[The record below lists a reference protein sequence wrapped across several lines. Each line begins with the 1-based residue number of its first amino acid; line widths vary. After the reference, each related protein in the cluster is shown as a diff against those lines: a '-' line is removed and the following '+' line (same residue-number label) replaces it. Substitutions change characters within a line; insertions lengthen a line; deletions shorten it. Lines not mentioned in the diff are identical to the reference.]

1 MNYKIAIDGPS
12 GTGKSTTAKILA
24 KDLSFIYIDTGA
36 MYRAVGLY
44 CFKNNIDIDNEKE
57 VVKILDNI
65 DINIFYK
72 DGNQEIEL
80 NGEIVSKEIRENHI
94 SHCASVVS
102 QYKDV
107 REKLV
112 SLQQNLAKKNS
123 VIMDGRDIGTV
134 VLPDADLKIYLIA
147 SNEVRAERRY
157 EELIEKGQTVEY
169 EKILE
174 ELKERDYRDSHREN
188 SPLRRADD
196 AIELDN
202 SNMTIEEVVDK
213 IKELF
218 KEKVGNKNEKTK
230 KYRN

>member
-24 KDLSFIYIDTGA
+24 KELSFIYIDTGA
-36 MYRAVGLY
+36 MYRAAGLY
-44 CFKNNIDIDNEKE
+44 CFRNNIDIEDEEK
-57 VVKILDNI
+57 VKSILDKI

-94 SHCASVVS
+94 SHYASVVS

-134 VLPDADLKIYLIA
+134 VLPDAELKIYLIA
-147 SNEVRAERRY
+147 SDEVRAERRY
-157 EELIEKGQTVEY
+157 KELLEKGQEVEY
-169 EKILE
+169 QKILD

-188 SPLRRADD
+188 SPLKRADD
-196 AIELDN
+196 AIEVDN
-202 SNMTIEEVVDK
+202 SNMTIEEVVEK
-213 IKELF
+213 ILELF
-218 KEKVGNKNEKTK
+218 KKKVGK
-230 KYRN
+230 

>member
-44 CFKNNIDIDNEKE
+44 CVKNNIDIEDEETIKNN
-57 VVKILDNI
+57 LDNI

-72 DGNQEIEL
+72 DGTQEIEL
-80 NGEIVSKEIRENHI
+80 NHKIVSKEIRENHI

-147 SNEVRAERRY
+147 SDEERAKRRY
-157 EELIEKGQTVEY
+157 KELLEKGQDVEY
-169 EKILE
+169 DTILK

-188 SPLRRADD
+188 SPLKRADD

-202 SNMTIEEVVDK
+202 TNMTIEEVVNK
-213 IKELF
+213 VKELF
-218 KEKVGNKNEKTK
+218 NKKVGK
-230 KYRN
+230 

>member
-44 CFKNNIDIDNEKE
+44 CVKNNIDINDEETIKNN
-57 VVKILDNI
+57 LNNI
-65 DINIFYK
+65 DINIFYND

-147 SNEVRAERRY
+147 SNEKRAERRY
-157 EELIEKGQTVEY
+157 KELIEKGQDVKY
-169 EKILE
+169 EDILK
-174 ELKERDYRDSHREN
+174 ELEERDYRDSHREN
-188 SPLRRADD
+188 SPLKRADD
-196 AIELDN
+196 AIEIDN
-202 SNMTIEEVVDK
+202 SNMTIEEVVER
-213 IKELF
+213 IKGLF
-218 KEKVGNKNEKTK
+218 KEKVGK
-230 KYRN
+230 

>member
-44 CFKNNIDIDNEKE
+44 CYRNNIDIDNEE
-57 VVKILDNI
+57 DVVKSLDNI
-65 DINIFYK
+65 KINIFYK

-94 SHCASVVS
+94 SKCASVVS
-102 QYKDV
+102 QYKEV

-112 SLQQNLAKKNS
+112 ALQQELAKKNS

-134 VLPDADLKIYLIA
+134 VLPDADLKIYLVA
-147 SNEVRAERRY
+147 SNDVRAERRY
-157 EELIEKGQTVEY
+157 KELIEKGQDVDL
-169 EKILE
+169 EKIKE
-174 ELKERDYRDSHREN
+174 ELKERDFRDSNREN
-188 SPLRRADD
+188 SPLKQAED
-196 AIELDN
+196 AILLDN
-202 SNMTIEEVVDK
+202 SKMTIEEVVEK
-213 IKELF
+213 VKQLF
-218 KEKVGNKNEKTK
+218 NEKVGNK
-230 KYRN
+230 

>member
-12 GTGKSTTAKILA
+12 GTGKSTSAKILA

-44 CFKNNIDIDNEKE
+44 CYKNGIDIDNEE
-57 VVKILDNI
+57 QVKSILDKI

-147 SNEVRAERRY
+147 SDEIRADRRY
-157 EELIEKGQTVEY
+157 KELLEKGQTVEY
-169 EKILE
+169 DKILE
-174 ELKERDYRDSHREN
+174 ELKERDYRDSNREN
-188 SPLRRADD
+188 SPLRKADD

-202 SNMTIEEVVDK
+202 SDMTIEEVVEN

-218 KEKVGNKNEKTK
+218 NKKVGK
-230 KYRN
+230 

>member
-44 CFKNNIDIDNEKE
+44 CVKNNIDIEDEETIKKN
-57 VVKILDNI
+57 LDNI

-80 NGEIVSKEIRENHI
+80 NHEIVSKEIRENHI
-94 SHCASVVS
+94 SKCASVVS

-112 SLQQNLAKKNS
+112 SMQQELAKKNS

-147 SNEVRAERRY
+147 SDEVRADRRY
-157 EELIEKGQTVEY
+157 KELLEKGQDVEY
-169 EKILE
+169 DKILE

-188 SPLRRADD
+188 SPLKRADD

-202 SNMTIEEVVDK
+202 SNMTIEEVADK

-218 KEKVGNKNEKTK
+218 YKKVGNKDEKIK

>member
-12 GTGKSTTAKILA
+12 GTGKSTTAKKLA

-44 CFKNNIDIDNEKE
+44 CVKNNIDIEDEETIKNN
-57 VVKILDNI
+57 LDNI

-72 DGNQEIEL
+72 DGTQEIEL
-80 NGEIVSKEIRENHI
+80 NHEIVSKEIRENHI

-147 SNEVRAERRY
+147 SDEERAKRRY
-157 EELIEKGQTVEY
+157 KELLEKGQDVEY
-169 EKILE
+169 DTILK

-188 SPLRRADD
+188 SPLKRADD
-196 AIELDN
+196 AIERDN
-202 SNMTIEEVVDK
+202 TNMTIEEVVNK
-213 IKELF
+213 VKELF
-218 KEKVGNKNEKTK
+218 NKKVGK
-230 KYRN
+230 

>member
-24 KDLSFIYIDTGA
+24 KKLSFIYIDTGA

-44 CFKNNIDIDNEKE
+44 CVKNNIDIDDEEEIK
-57 VVKILDNI
+57 KHLDDI

-80 NGEIVSKEIRENHI
+80 NGEIVSKEIRENLI
-94 SHCASVVS
+94 SHYASVVS

-112 SLQQNLAKKNS
+112 SLQQELAKKNS

-134 VLPDADLKIYLIA
+134 VLPDADLKVFLIA
-147 SNEVRAERRY
+147 SDETRAERRY
-157 EELIEKGQTVEY
+157 QELIEKGQTVEY
-169 EKILE
+169 DKILE
-174 ELKERDYRDSHREN
+174 ELKERDYRDSHRNN
-188 SPLRRADD
+188 SPLKRADD

-202 SNMTIEEVVDK
+202 SNMTIDEVVEK
-213 IKELF
+213 ILELF
-218 KEKVGNKNEKTK
+218 NKKVGK
-230 KYRN
+230 

>member
-12 GTGKSTTAKILA
+12 GTGKSTTAKMLA
-24 KDLSFIYIDTGA
+24 KELSFIYIDTGA
-36 MYRAVGLY
+36 MYRAVGLF
-44 CFKNNIDIDNEKE
+44 CVRNNIDINDEEE
-57 VVKILDNI
+57 VKKHLDDI
-65 DINIFYK
+65 DINIIYK

-112 SLQQNLAKKNS
+112 SLQQELAKKNS

-147 SNEVRAERRY
+147 SDEVRAQRRY
-157 EELIEKGQTVEY
+157 KELIEKGQTVEY
-169 EKILE
+169 DKIVE
-174 ELKERDYRDSHREN
+174 ELKERDYRDSHRSN
-188 SPLRRADD
+188 SPLKRADD

-202 SNMTIEEVVDK
+202 SNMTKEEVVEK
-213 IKELF
+213 IEELF
-218 KEKVGNKNEKTK
+218 KEKVGK
-230 KYRN
+230 

>member
-24 KDLSFIYIDTGA
+24 KELSFIYIDTGA

-44 CFKNNIDIDNEKE
+44 CFRNNIDIEDEEK
-57 VVKILDNI
+57 VKSILDKI

-94 SHCASVVS
+94 SHYASVVS

-134 VLPDADLKIYLIA
+134 VLPDAELKIYLIA
-147 SNEVRAERRY
+147 SDEVRAERRY
-157 EELIEKGQTVEY
+157 KELLEKGQNVEY
-169 EKILE
+169 QKILE

-188 SPLRRADD
+188 SPLKRADD
-196 AIELDN
+196 AIEVDN
-202 SNMTIEEVVDK
+202 SNMTIEEVVEK
-213 IKELF
+213 ILELF
-218 KEKVGNKNEKTK
+218 KKKVGK
-230 KYRN
+230 

>member
-12 GTGKSTTAKILA
+12 GTGKSTTAKKLA

-44 CFKNNIDIDNEKE
+44 CVKNNIDIEDEETIKNN
-57 VVKILDNI
+57 LDNI

-72 DGNQEIEL
+72 DGTQEIEL
-80 NGEIVSKEIRENHI
+80 NHEIVSKEIRENHI

-147 SNEVRAERRY
+147 SDEERAKRRY
-157 EELIEKGQTVEY
+157 KELLEKGQDVEY
-169 EKILE
+169 DTILK

-188 SPLRRADD
+188 SPLKRADD

-202 SNMTIEEVVDK
+202 TNMTIEEVVNK
-213 IKELF
+213 VKELF
-218 KEKVGNKNEKTK
+218 NEKVGK
-230 KYRN
+230 